1 MRSKARL
8 SIAGESDDSPV
19 SSKSFCVIVNSD
31 SITGGDKSPALH

>member
-19 SSKSFCVIVNSD
+19 SNHELSYDRAGYNYFIILFLSRC
-31 SITGGDKSPALH
+31 